1 MRSPTPPPKTV
12 SRSGASSSSSS
23 AARFPPPPPGHVHH
37 IVVSRVGPD
46 ILRDQELMSA
56 ALRGMHYLKQ
66 GDRHI
71 LDRTAFGFR
80 TDESCEICPQLIR
93 DELLDFHSTL
103 FPQSQGHIMALWS
116 PAYAKLKGKQKSHCD
131 KQICIRTLYSLT
143 EDAPPL
149 P

>member
-46 ILRDQELMSA
+46 ILRDQELMSD

-71 LDRTAFGFR
+71 LDRTAFGFHQAS
-80 TDESCEICPQLIR
+80 SCPYISYPTQ
-93 DELLDFHSTL
+93 
-103 FPQSQGHIMALWS
+103 
-116 PAYAKLKGKQKSHCD
+116 
-131 KQICIRTLYSLT
+131 
-143 EDAPPL
+143 
-149 P
+149 